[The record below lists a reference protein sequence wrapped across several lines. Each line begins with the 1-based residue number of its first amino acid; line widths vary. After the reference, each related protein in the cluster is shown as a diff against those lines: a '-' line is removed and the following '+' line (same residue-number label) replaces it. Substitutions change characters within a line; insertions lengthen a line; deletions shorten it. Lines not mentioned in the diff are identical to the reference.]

1 MDNVQRKTMSEIQV
15 SANFRIPKG
24 MMEEFKQ
31 YAAEC
36 LKCVKDNDDETI
48 QHDWFLIS
56 IGLSVNALTNNLF
69 QQYAL
74 L

>member
-1 MDNVQRKTMSEIQV
+1 
-15 SANFRIPKG
+15 

-36 LKCVKDNDDETI
+36 LKCVKDKDNETI